1 MSKKL
6 FHIKNKLSHCLIRN
20 SFPQKLTFAFLTAT
34 IVPLFLISVIFYRIN
49 TQNSY
54 DKVMN
59 ATSLTNR
66 QLVDQIESRF
76 TQMNQVAAT
85 LRSYMYTYPE
95 KNGSISTEQLQTF
108 YTLRTNIQ
116 TLVSAFDFGYICIF
130 LDSDYIFTNEGL
142 MFYSLDSLSDFGLS
156 AQELLESN
164 TDSVWLF
171 VENQSYPFMLNKKYT
186 SFNAINC
193 VHMLRDGLDGTLR
206 YVFFI
211 SINAD
216 EFTELLTAFYADS
229 GITGYLLDNN
239 SQLVAFSG
247 TEETKTL
254 VCDLF
259 SDKPELL
266 AADFS
271 NQPDA
276 LYYINALSNGWTYVT
291 RVSQD
296 YLRASASAYVGSFL
310 LILALIVPCM
320 VVFIIFLANNFTKR
334 ITLLSNS
341 AKQVNFSENQF
352 HGSFI
357 EYVKD
362 KPEKNYDEVDKLA
375 VTYNRMMQTL
385 QENID
390 SITALRAQEESLKYQ
405 LLQSLINPHFL
416 YNILDSIM
424 VCNNMGKPELANK
437 LIMNLTRFYRMTLR
451 KSNELITIRDEL
463 EIAQLYMELES
474 ICRGGNFTWSIETD
488 EAIENFMIC
497 KFTLQ
502 PFIENSIHHGMQG
515 SSQKLHIQI
524 EIRYGDDTI
533 LIFIRDNGNG
543 ISPDRLEEL
552 RESLRTRIVD
562 TSRHFGICNVNA
574 RISSELFGHGFIEID
589 SEYKAGTTV
598 KIEFQQ
604 ILP

>member
-1 MSKKL
+1 M
-6 FHIKNKLSHCLIRN
+6 
-20 SFPQKLTFAFLTAT
+20 
-34 IVPLFLISVIFYRIN
+34 
-49 TQNSY
+49 
-54 DKVMN
+54 
-59 ATSLTNR
+59 
-66 QLVDQIESRF
+66 
-76 TQMNQVAAT
+76 
-85 LRSYMYTYPE
+85 
-95 KNGSISTEQLQTF
+95 
-108 YTLRTNIQ
+108 
-116 TLVSAFDFGYICIF
+116 
-130 LDSDYIFTNEGL
+130 
-142 MFYSLDSLSDFGLS
+142 
-156 AQELLESN
+156 
-164 TDSVWLF
+164 
-171 VENQSYPFMLNKKYT
+171 
-186 SFNAINC
+186 
-193 VHMLRDGLDGTLR
+193 
-206 YVFFI
+206 
-211 SINAD
+211 
-216 EFTELLTAFYADS
+216 
-229 GITGYLLDNN
+229 
-239 SQLVAFSG
+239 
-247 TEETKTL
+247 
-254 VCDLF
+254 
-259 SDKPELL
+259 
-266 AADFS
+266 
-271 NQPDA
+271 
-276 LYYINALSNGWTYVT
+276 T

-320 VVFIIFLANNFTKR
+320 VVFIILLANNFTKR

-357 EYVKD
+357 EYVKV

-375 VTYNRMMQTL
+375 ITYNRMMQTL
-385 QENID
+385 QENI
-390 SITALRAQEESLKYQ
+390 
-405 LLQSLINPHFL
+405 
-416 YNILDSIM
+416 DSIM

-574 RISSELFGHGFIEID
+574 RISSELFGHGYIEID
-589 SEYKAGTTV
+589 SEYTAGTTV